1 MNLIL
6 LRDRKV
12 FLLFIQL
19 ALISFGLG
27 MARLLLPFQIVNL
40 GGEEYLV
47 SVTSVL
53 YSIGQILGIIFLSKL
68 SERRKSE
75 FVVTTLLWI
84 LSLLILTIPFL
95 PIFVIG
101 RFFEGLGYG
110 LLLVGILN
118 FADRNYQD
126 GKGEVVGT
134 VFGSIF
140 LGGAIGQGLAG
151 FLEEK
156 IGTLFQSTIFSA
168 FQMLMFVGITL
179 SFVSLLISFMNYEQ
193 EKKFKIFKMERI
205 ELPHLHLKNIKTIL
219 GFAPF
224 TFLFLIYAFYDFSHG
239 IYTPNLALVLASN
252 NLTKT
257 QISILY
263 FTGDAI
269 LGLSQIVTG
278 RLVDKLGSWILIF
291 LSLAIKGLAVF
302 FYDLFYLWTLVLV
315 LFIVVG
321 IGESLIEPARNIAIL
336 EIENRFDVGLLDSY
350 SEHSHRHLNISFS
363 KGQGFTF
370 GAHTHMHEHIP
381 DRESII
387 SWLQLTS
394 IISYGS
400 GGFIGSIILTFGGS
414 AELLIYI
421 GAIILLFGSIISL
434 FGRLR

>member
-1 MNLIL
+1 MKLIL
-6 LRDRKV
+6 LKDKKV
-12 FLLFIQL
+12 SLLFIQL
-19 ALISFGLG
+19 TLISFGLG
-27 MARLLLPFQIVNL
+27 MARLLLPFQIINL
-40 GGEEYLV
+40 GGEENVV

-53 YSIGQILGIIFLSKL
+53 YSIGQISGIIFLSNVC
-68 SERRKSE
+68 ERRKSE
-75 FVVTTLLWI
+75 FVVATLLWMS
-84 LSLLILTIPFL
+84 SLLTLSIPIL

-118 FADRNYQD
+118 FADRNYESS
-126 GKGEVVGT
+126 KGEVVGT
-134 VFGSIF
+134 IFGSIF
-140 LGGAIGQGLAG
+140 FGGAIGQGLAG
-151 FLEEK
+151 YLEDY
-156 IGTLFQSTIFSA
+156 IGNLFQYTIFST
-168 FQMLMFVGITL
+168 FQILMFGGIMI

-193 EKKFKIFKMERI
+193 DKKYKLFKLEKITV
-205 ELPHLHLKNIKTIL
+205 PHIHWENIKTIL
-219 GFAPF
+219 RFAPF
-224 TFLFLIYAFYDFSHG
+224 TLLFLVYTFYDFSHG

-257 QISILY
+257 QISIIY
-263 FTGDAI
+263 FTGDTV
-269 LGLSQIVTG
+269 LGLSQIITG
-278 RLVDKLGSWILIF
+278 RLVDKLGSWIPIF
-291 LSLAIKGLAVF
+291 LSLAIKGVAVLL
-302 FYDLFYLWTLVLV
+302 YDLLYLWILVLV

-321 IGESLIEPARNIAIL
+321 IGESLIEPARNIAIF
-336 EIENRFDVGLLDSY
+336 EIETRFDVGLLESY

-370 GAHTHMHEHIP
+370 GAHSHMHEHIP

-400 GGFIGSIILTFGGS
+400 GGFIGSIILTFGGT